1 MKVILPVAGKG
12 TRLLPITRHTPKPLI
27 RVAGRP
33 VLDYVMDRLDGLD
46 VEELIF
52 ITGHL
57 KEQIESFVKDRYT
70 IPSRFVE
77 QKVQDGT
84 AGAVALGRDY
94 IDGPVLIVF
103 VDTVFD
109 ADISIVNSSTA
120 DGIIWAKEVEDY
132 QRFGVIVTDEDGYME
147 RIVEKPSEPISKL
160 ANIGLYFIRDWKTL
174 YEGIDHTL
182 ASPKNKGEWYLTDA
196 FQYLVDRGKKLF
208 TASVDG
214 WYDCGKVETV
224 LETNRYLLDHGA
236 AAVDVMLDGSSI
248 ADPVRVEAGATV
260 VKSTIGPNVVVE
272 QGATVDNCTLRD
284 TIVGRGSVLRNCTI
298 VHSLIG
304 DNVTLENRDLDN
316 MVAAIDEVAPA
327 P

>member
-33 VLDYVMDRLDGLD
+33 VLDYVIDKLHGLD
-46 VEELIF
+46 IEELIF

-57 KEQIESFVKDRYT
+57 KGQIESFVKNRYGF
-70 IPSRFVE
+70 PSRFVE
-77 QKVQDGT
+77 QKIQDGT

-109 ADISIVNSSTA
+109 ADLSIVNSSTA

-132 QRFGVIVTDEDGYME
+132 QRFGVIVTDEHGYME

-160 ANIGLYFIRDWKTL
+160 ANIGLYFIRDWETL

-196 FQYLVDRGKKLF
+196 FQYMVDRGKKLF
-208 TASVDG
+208 TASVEG

-224 LETNRYLLDHGA
+224 LETNRYLLDRGA
-236 AAVDVMLDGSSI
+236 AVVEGMLDGSSI
-248 ADPVRVEAGATV
+248 ADPVRVEVGATLV
-260 VKSTIGPNVVVE
+260 NSTIGPNVVVE

-304 DNVTLENRDLDN
+304 DNVNLENRDLDH

>member
-196 FQYLVDRGKKLF
+196 FQYMVDRGKKLF

>member
-196 FQYLVDRGKKLF
+196 FQYMVDRGKKLF

-248 ADPVRVEAGATV
+248 ADPVRVETGATV